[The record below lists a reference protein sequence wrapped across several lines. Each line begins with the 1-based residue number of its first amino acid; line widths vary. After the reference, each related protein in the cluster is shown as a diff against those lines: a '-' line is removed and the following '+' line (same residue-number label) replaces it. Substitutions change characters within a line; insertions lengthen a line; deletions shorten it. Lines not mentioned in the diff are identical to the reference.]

1 MSRSVILLFNFFE
14 SFFDSGRNAFD
25 FGKRVRWIFHK
36 EDLLDSRGVSRR
48 VRNHCQVVIS
58 AKRYNM
64 YFIRYLLLNGFTPE
78 KWTPKKL
85 QYNHFI
91 VFNLNIPQLHRHF
104 NAIHHS
110 GLNIVSSSDKAE

>member
-25 FGKRVRWIFHK
+25 FGKRVRRIFDK
-36 EDLLDSRGVSRR
+36 EDLLESRGVSRHVRTARWLLPLR
-48 VRNHCQVVIS
+48 VQYVFYQIPIVERV
-58 AKRYNM
+58 
-64 YFIRYLLLNGFTPE
+64 YLE